1 MSKEGR
7 ELEGDVA
14 EFGVYKGRSLLGTA
28 LILESIN
35 QHKKVYGFDSFSG
48 LKFAI
53 GQNDSLVEFEK
64 LHNAG
69 EISFEQFSKVNRN
82 TQILT
87 FLKGDLTAANISTSG
102 DFSDTNLSEILKK
115 ISFLNLKNIELVEG
129 PFSET
134 LLNKS
139 PTHKDLHNLKFSAVM
154 FDCDLYESYNLALV
168 YAWPKLVSG
177 GMMFFD
183 EYYSLKFPG
192 AKISCDN
199 FFSDKKNQITW
210 VKEVDFSG
218 WERNYVIKN

>member
-1 MSKEGR
+1 MEG
-7 ELEGDVA
+7 
-14 EFGVYKGRSLLGTA
+14 S
-28 LILESIN
+28 
-35 QHKKVYGFDSFSG
+35 
-48 LKFAI
+48 
-53 GQNDSLVEFEK
+53 
-64 LHNAG
+64 
-69 EISFEQFSKVNRN
+69 
-82 TQILT
+82 
-87 FLKGDLTAANISTSG
+87 
-102 DFSDTNLSEILKK
+102 
-115 ISFLNLKNIELVEG
+115 
-129 PFSET
+129 FSET

-154 FDCDLYESYNLALV
+154 FDCDLYESYNLALD

-199 FFSDKKNQITW
+199 FFRDKKNQITW